1 MSNPWLI
8 HLKKYHSQHPSLTYK
23 EAMKEA
29 KKTYTP
35 KSGSKKS
42 GTKSGSG
49 MCRANIPACT
59 GKKDNHGGKSVM
71 KLPAASYTPGS
82 LVKKSR
88 KHGGNPAA
96 LAVAGQ
102 ALGVG
107 NNLITSISSGV
118 QKRLDSNG
126 FYNRERLRN
135 DRKELNKLIMDLYV
149 EAHRR
154 GEKNYT
160 REDAEKEAYRL
171 ARLSGLAV

>member
-1 MSNPWLI
+1 MANPWLT
-8 HLKKYHSQHPSLTYK
+8 HLNKYHSKHPSLTLK
-23 EAMKEA
+23 EAMTKA
-29 KKTYTP
+29 KKSYKP

-42 GTKSGSG
+42 GTK
-49 MCRANIPACT
+49 
-59 GKKDNHGGKSVM
+59 KGGKSVM
-71 KLPAASYTPGS
+71 VLPKAQ
-82 LVKKSR
+82 L
-88 KHGGNPAA
+88 GGNPAA

-107 NNLITSISSGV
+107 NSLINTISSGV